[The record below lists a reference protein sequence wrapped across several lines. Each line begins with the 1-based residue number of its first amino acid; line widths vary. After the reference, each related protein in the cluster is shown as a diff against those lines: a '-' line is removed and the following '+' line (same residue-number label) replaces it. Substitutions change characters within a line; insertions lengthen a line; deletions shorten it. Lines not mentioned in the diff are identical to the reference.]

1 MGTDINTALL
11 DRVDQ
16 LLEAG
21 WYPADLVHAT
31 KRQFSQ
37 RTSCLVVAC
46 LAVHARRRQ
55 AVDRAPADWLDQ
67 LHDLGVFHRS
77 RGTIT
82 GGAADP
88 VPTWAR
94 QERQHPDDALP
105 TAFEVLRFLLTLGR
119 LPLLGPPPSKWP
131 ASNKGVTTAPT
142 VAAGEVDPKML
153 NRVRALLAKAESTDF
168 EEEADS
174 FTSKAQELMTRHSI
188 DAAMLSA
195 ATVVDGGVRRGVI
208 IRRVHIDDPYADE
221 KAMLLGAISEVNSV
235 KCVWS
240 PQAGFTTLVGFP
252 VDVQLTDML
261 FTSLLVQAT
270 HASAEATAH
279 DRRLRSPAFKRAFMV
294 AFADRVAERLEQTR
308 QHARAD
314 AQQQYGDQ
322 LLPVL
327 SSRAAA
333 VQEVFDEAFPNIV
346 HGKARSYDARGWYAG
361 RAAGDRAD
369 IGAGAAISKG

>member
-1 MGTDINTALL
+1 MGTDLNTTLL
-11 DRVDQ
+11 DLVDR

-31 KRQFSQ
+31 KRQFNQ
-37 RTSCLVVAC
+37 RTSRLVVAC

-55 AVDRAPADWLDQ
+55 AVERAPQEWLDQ
-67 LHDLGVFHRS
+67 LHELGVFHRS
-77 RGTIT
+77 RSTIT

-94 QERQHPDDALP
+94 LEKLHPEEATP
-105 TAFEVLRFLLTLGR
+105 TALEVARFLATLGR
-119 LPLLGPPPSKWP
+119 LPLLGPPPSQWP
-131 ASNKGVTTAPT
+131 ASNKGATAPT
-142 VAAGEVDPKML
+142 LLAGEVDPKML
-153 NRVRALLAKAESTDF
+153 TRVRALLAKAESTDF

-174 FTSKAQELMTRHSI
+174 FTAKAQELMTRHSI

-195 ATVVDGGVRRGVI
+195 STLVDGGLRRGVI

-221 KAMLLGAISEVNSV
+221 KSMLLGAIADVNSV

-252 VDVQLTDML
+252 VDVQLADLL

-270 HASAEATAH
+270 HAAAEATAH
-279 DRRLRSPAFKRAFMV
+279 DRRLRSPAFKRAFLV

-308 QHARAD
+308 QHVRAD
-314 AQQQYGDQ
+314 AQQQYGDS

-333 VQEVFDEAFPNIV
+333 VQEVFDEAFPNVV

-369 IGAGAAISKG
+369 IGAGAAIGSG

>member
-1 MGTDINTALL
+1 MGTDLNSVLL
-11 DRVDQ
+11 DLVDR

-37 RTSCLVVAC
+37 RTSRLVVAC
-46 LAVHARRRQ
+46 LAVHARQRQ
-55 AVDRAPADWLDQ
+55 AVERAPEDWLDQ
-67 LHDLGVFHRS
+67 LHELGVFHRS

-88 VPTWAR
+88 IPTWAR
-94 QERQHPDDALP
+94 LEKLHAEDATP
-105 TAFEVLRFLLTLGR
+105 TAMEVARFLATLGR
-119 LPLLGPPPSKWP
+119 LSLLGPPPSQWP
-131 ASNKGVTTAPT
+131 ASNKGV
-142 VAAGEVDPKML
+142 AARPQVVGEVDAKML

-168 EEEADS
+168 EEEAGA
-174 FTSKAQELMTRHSI
+174 FTAKAQELMTRHSI

-195 ATVVDGGVRRGVI
+195 STMVDGGLRRGVV

-221 KAMLLGAISEVNSV
+221 KSMLLGAIAEVNSV

-252 VDVQLTDML
+252 VDVQLADLL

-308 QHARAD
+308 QHVRAD
-314 AQQQYGDQ
+314 AQQQYGDS

-333 VQEVFDEAFPNIV
+333 VQEAFDEAFPSV
-346 HGKARSYDARGWYAG
+346 TYGKARSYDARGWYAG

-369 IGAGAAISKG
+369 IGAGAALNRG